1 MRYRL
6 VVMVALVTAFAL
18 ATWAGGWW
26 TVPVVAF
33 VAGTRER
40 SGGARPSA
48 IAVAAAVSWGVL
60 LIGSSSPSAFGV
72 LVRELAGIMAIPGA
86 AIVLLTL
93 AFPALLAWGA
103 AALGGALVGGPEAA
117 PRRVDEAEV
126 VRAHDGPTGVEGR
139 SVGVKV

>member
-6 VVMVALVTAFAL
+6 VVMVALVIAFAL

-26 TVPVVAF
+26 TVPIVAF

-48 IAVAAAVSWGVL
+48 IALAAAVAWGVL
-60 LIGSSSPSAFGV
+60 LIASSTSAAFGT
-72 LVRELAGIMAIPGA
+72 LVRELAGIMALPGV

-93 AFPALLAWGA
+93 VFPALLAWSA
-103 AALGGALVGGPEAA
+103 AALAGVLFGGPRRATDARSGPMAGAA
-117 PRRVDEAEV
+117 SPATLGDARGEPALRR
-126 VRAHDGPTGVEGR
+126 
-139 SVGVKV
+139 